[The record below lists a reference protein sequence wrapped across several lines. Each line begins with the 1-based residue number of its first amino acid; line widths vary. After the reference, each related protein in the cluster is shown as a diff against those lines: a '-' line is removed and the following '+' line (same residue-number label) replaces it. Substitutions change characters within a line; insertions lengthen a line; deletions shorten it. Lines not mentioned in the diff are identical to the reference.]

1 MIIQVYPNAKAVAQA
16 AAMLIAAQ
24 ITKKPDSVLGLAT
37 GSTPIDTYQELIRLY
52 QEKAVDFSKAS
63 TFNLDEYV
71 HLPISHACSYHAF
84 MQVQLFDHVNFKA
97 SFLPDGNAKDLNRE
111 SRRYDTAIQKAG
123 GLDLQLLGIGFNGH
137 IAFNEPMSEKT
148 ITADDFAA
156 LPSRV
161 IALEPLTIATNARLT
176 ADNDPSMVPTKAITM
191 GMKSILAAKQI
202 LLLACF
208 EEQERPL
215 SVIKSGRVTPE
226 LPASFLLKHPNS
238 QIVYTKDSI
247 ATL

>member
-111 SRRYDTAIQKAG
+111 SRRYDAAIQKAG
-123 GLDLQLLGIGFNGH
+123 GLDLQLLGIGHNGH
-137 IAFNEPMSEKT
+137 IGFNEP
-148 ITADDFAA
+148 
-156 LPSRV
+156 
-161 IALEPLTIATNARLT
+161 
-176 ADNDPSMVPTKAITM
+176 ADNFGYGTQVVNLTDSTIQANKRFFKSDRDVPRQAISMGIGTIM
-191 GMKSILAAKQI
+191 AADEI
-202 LLLACF
+202 MLLALGA
-208 EEQERPL
+208 EKADA
-215 SVIKSGRVTPE
+215 IKKTVKGPVTPR
-226 LPASFLLKHPNS
+226 LPASILRLHKKVTLLLDEGAASK
-238 QIVYTKDSI
+238 
-247 ATL
+247 L

>member
-16 AAMLIAAQ
+16 AAMMIAAQ
-24 ITKKPDSVLGLAT
+24 ITKKPDSVLGLGT

-52 QEKAVDFSKAS
+52 QEKAVDFSNAS

-123 GLDLQLLGIGFNGH
+123 GLDLQLLGIGHNGH
-137 IAFNEPMSEKT
+137 IGFNEP
-148 ITADDFAA
+148 
-156 LPSRV
+156 
-161 IALEPLTIATNARLT
+161 
-176 ADNDPSMVPTKAITM
+176 ADNFGYGTQVVNLTDSTIQANKRFFKSDRDVPRQAISMGIGTIM
-191 GMKSILAAKQI
+191 AANEI
-202 LLLACF
+202 MLLALGA
-208 EEQERPL
+208 EKADA
-215 SVIKSGRVTPE
+215 IKKTVKGPVTPR
-226 LPASFLLKHPNS
+226 LPASILRLHKKVTLLLDEGAASK
-238 QIVYTKDSI
+238 
-247 ATL
+247 L

>member
-24 ITKKPDSVLGLAT
+24 ITKKPDSVLGLGT

-111 SRRYDTAIQKAG
+111 SRRYDAAIQKAG
-123 GLDLQLLGIGFNGH
+123 GLDLQLLGIGHNGH
-137 IAFNEPMSEKT
+137 IGFNEP
-148 ITADDFAA
+148 
-156 LPSRV
+156 
-161 IALEPLTIATNARLT
+161 
-176 ADNDPSMVPTKAITM
+176 ADNFGYGTQVVNLTDSTIQANKRFFKSDRDVPRQAISMGIGTIM
-191 GMKSILAAKQI
+191 AADEI
-202 LLLACF
+202 MLLALGA
-208 EEQERPL
+208 EKADA
-215 SVIKSGRVTPE
+215 IKKTVKGPVTPR
-226 LPASFLLKHPNS
+226 LPASILRLHKKVTLLLDEGAASK
-238 QIVYTKDSI
+238 
-247 ATL
+247 L

>member
-123 GLDLQLLGIGFNGH
+123 GLDLQLLGIGHNGH
-137 IAFNEPMSEKT
+137 IGFNEP
-148 ITADDFAA
+148 
-156 LPSRV
+156 
-161 IALEPLTIATNARLT
+161 
-176 ADNDPSMVPTKAITM
+176 ADNFGYGTQVVNLTDSTIQANKRFFKSDRDVPRQAISMGIGTIM
-191 GMKSILAAKQI
+191 AADEI
-202 LLLACF
+202 MLLALGA
-208 EEQERPL
+208 EKADA
-215 SVIKSGRVTPE
+215 IKKTVKGPVTPR
-226 LPASFLLKHPNS
+226 LPASILRLHKKVTLLLDEGAASK
-238 QIVYTKDSI
+238 
-247 ATL
+247 L

>member
-123 GLDLQLLGIGFNGH
+123 GLDLQLLGIGHNGY
-137 IAFNEPMSEKT
+137 IGFNEP
-148 ITADDFAA
+148 
-156 LPSRV
+156 
-161 IALEPLTIATNARLT
+161 
-176 ADNDPSMVPTKAITM
+176 ADNFGYGTQVVNLTDSTIQANKRFFKSDRDVPRQAISMGIGTIM
-191 GMKSILAAKQI
+191 AANEI
-202 LLLACF
+202 MLLALGA
-208 EEQERPL
+208 EKADA
-215 SVIKSGRVTPE
+215 IKKTVKGPVTPR
-226 LPASFLLKHPNS
+226 LPASILRLHKKVTLLLDEGAASK
-238 QIVYTKDSI
+238 
-247 ATL
+247 L

>member
-24 ITKKPDSVLGLAT
+24 ITKKPDSVLGLGT

-52 QEKAVDFSKAS
+52 QEKAVDFSNAS

-123 GLDLQLLGIGFNGH
+123 GLDLQLLGIGHNGH
-137 IAFNEPMSEKT
+137 IGFNEP
-148 ITADDFAA
+148 
-156 LPSRV
+156 
-161 IALEPLTIATNARLT
+161 
-176 ADNDPSMVPTKAITM
+176 ADNFGYGTQVVNLTDSTIQANKRFFKSDRDVPRQAISMGIGTIM
-191 GMKSILAAKQI
+191 AADEI
-202 LLLACF
+202 MLLALGA
-208 EEQERPL
+208 EKADA
-215 SVIKSGRVTPE
+215 IKKTVKGPVTPR
-226 LPASFLLKHPNS
+226 LPASILRLHQKVTLLLDEGAASK
-238 QIVYTKDSI
+238 
-247 ATL
+247 L

>member
-111 SRRYDTAIQKAG
+111 SRRYDAAIQKAG
-123 GLDLQLLGIGFNGH
+123 GLDLQLLGIGHNGH
-137 IAFNEPMSEKT
+137 IGFNEP
-148 ITADDFAA
+148 
-156 LPSRV
+156 
-161 IALEPLTIATNARLT
+161 
-176 ADNDPSMVPTKAITM
+176 ADNFGHGTQVVNLTDSTIQANKRFFKSDRDVPRQAISMGIGTIM
-191 GMKSILAAKQI
+191 AADEI
-202 LLLACF
+202 MLLALGA
-208 EEQERPL
+208 EKADA
-215 SVIKSGRVTPE
+215 IKKTVKGPVTPR
-226 LPASFLLKHPNS
+226 LPASILRLHKKVTLLLDEGAASK
-238 QIVYTKDSI
+238 
-247 ATL
+247 L

>member
-24 ITKKPDSVLGLAT
+24 ITKKPDSVLGLGT

-52 QEKAVDFSKAS
+52 QEKAVDFSNAS

-123 GLDLQLLGIGFNGH
+123 GLDLQLLGIGHNGH
-137 IAFNEPMSEKT
+137 IGFNEP
-148 ITADDFAA
+148 
-156 LPSRV
+156 
-161 IALEPLTIATNARLT
+161 
-176 ADNDPSMVPTKAITM
+176 ADNFGYGTQVVNLTDSTIQANKRFFKSDRDVPRQAISMGIGTIM
-191 GMKSILAAKQI
+191 AADEI
-202 LLLACF
+202 MLLALGA
-208 EEQERPL
+208 EKADA
-215 SVIKSGRVTPE
+215 IKKTVKGPVTPR
-226 LPASFLLKHPNS
+226 LPASILRLHKKVTLLLDEGAASK
-238 QIVYTKDSI
+238 
-247 ATL
+247 L